1 MQPSMKLTTK
11 EAAKYLRVGVSTLAR
26 WRDEGRG
33 PAFITYFGDRGGR
46 TIRYELWALD
56 AFVAKN
62 RKEPRGPWF
71 KSMPRYQCL
80 RFHIKEIGGFFYII
94 HVPSGAP
101 AELLGQSRRGNSHSL
116 RQILLRGLS
125 NGDKNLHVVCN
136 AILKAQ
142 LLLLRL

>member
-62 RKEPRGPWF
+62 RKEPRGP
-71 KSMPRYQCL
+71 KVQIHAPLPMPPVSHQGNRRLFLYHPCS
-80 RFHIKEIGGFFYII
+80 IGC
-94 HVPSGAP
+94 A
-101 AELLGQSRRGNSHSL
+101 R
-116 RQILLRGLS
+116 
-125 NGDKNLHVVCN
+125 
-136 AILKAQ
+136 
-142 LLLLRL
+142 